1 MSIVCQQMILM
12 RYHAL
17 FFQKLGKMLQN
28 LSPAA
33 VVICALRVSKAWHY
47 MTADISHVMT
57 SLIVFVE
64 EATALEMSS
73 APKFWCPFKG

>member
-1 MSIVCQQMILM
+1 MILT

-64 EATALEMSS
+64 EATALENVFSS
-73 APKFWCPFKG
+73 KVLVSLKGLRHLFT